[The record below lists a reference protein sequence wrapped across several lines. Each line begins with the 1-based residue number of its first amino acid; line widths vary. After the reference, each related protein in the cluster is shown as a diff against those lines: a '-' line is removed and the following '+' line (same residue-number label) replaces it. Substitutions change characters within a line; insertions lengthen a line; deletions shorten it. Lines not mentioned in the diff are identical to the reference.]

1 MNQFTFKYHLDDYL
15 PAKQNL
21 IYGLQWFLLSVPYII
36 ILGALAANHDYVN
49 APDLQ
54 LKYLQKSFWV
64 IGITLFVQVL
74 WGHRLPLVVG
84 PAGVLLSGIL
94 VNQAAG
100 TNGAVYFSIAICG
113 LALAGLSKLRLL
125 RHVSALFTTRI
136 VGIVL
141 LLIAFV
147 IAPAILNMIVGNAD
161 RPFAN
166 LMFAVFMLVALL
178 LGQRWL
184 PDLLKSTIIVWA
196 LPLGSIAYYSLFAGA
211 WPEWPQS
218 LPTTGEW
225 NMGAYVFEFDPVVT
239 ISFAF
244 CFLALMAND
253 LGSIQSIGALLEVS
267 DLEKRTNTGM
277 FMTGLANVLAG
288 CFGVIGPVNYSLSGG
303 VIITTGCASRFPL
316 AFTALAMVAVGFIP
330 ALIGLF
336 SCVPPVVIGGVFL
349 YALCPQVAGGL
360 MMLGKSLETDGFDT
374 GIIIGA
380 SLMLGTMVAFLP
392 GHVVAAIPAVVRP
405 LVTNGFVVGV
415 TIALFLEHIVYA
427 NRSNEKVRS

>member
-1 MNQFTFKYHLDDYL
+1 MNQFTFRYQLDEYL
-15 PAKQNL
+15 PARQTL
-21 IYGLQWFLLSVPYII
+21 IYSLQWFLLSVPYIV
-36 ILGALAANHDYVN
+36 ILGALAANHDYAN
-49 APDLQ
+49 APALQ
-54 LKYLQKSFWV
+54 LMYLQKSFWV
-64 IGITLFVQVL
+64 VGITLFVQVL

-94 VNQAAG
+94 ANQAAG
-100 TNGAVYFSIAICG
+100 ASGAVYFAIAICG
-113 LALAGLSKLRLL
+113 LILAILSSLKLL
-125 RHVSALFTTRI
+125 RYVSALFTTRI

-147 IAPAILNMIVGNAD
+147 IAPAVLNMIVGNTD
-161 RPFAN
+161 RPFTN

-184 PDLLKSTIIVWA
+184 PDMLKSTIIVWA
-196 LPLGSIAYYSLFAGA
+196 LPLGSIVYYSLFAGA
-211 WPEWPQS
+211 WPEWPQT

-225 NMGAYVFEFDPVVT
+225 NMAAYSFTFDPVVI

-253 LGSIQSIGALLEVS
+253 LGSIQSNGALLEVS
-267 DLEKRTNTGM
+267 DLEQRTNVGM
-277 FMTGLANVLAG
+277 LITGLGNVLAG

-316 AFTALAMVAVGFIP
+316 VFTALAMVAVGFVP
-330 ALIGLF
+330 ALIGLL
-336 SCVPPVVIGGVFL
+336 SCVPPVVIGSVFL
-349 YALCPQVAGGL
+349 FALCPQVAGGL
-360 MMLGKSLETDGFDT
+360 MMLGKSLETSGFDT

-392 GHVVAAIPAVVRP
+392 GPVVAAIPAVIRP

-427 NRSNEKVRS
+427 KSR